1 MENPIQAQANMEI
14 KTIKTHSLA
23 LETIPNSTD
32 VIVLVEITLED
43 TVMDI
48 LTAMDCHCQQMI

>member
-1 MENPIQAQANMEI
+1 MENPIQVQANMEI
-14 KTIKTHSLA
+14 KTIKIRSL
-23 LETIPNSTD
+23 EPTPNSTD

-48 LTAMDCHCQQMI
+48 LTAMDCHCLQMI